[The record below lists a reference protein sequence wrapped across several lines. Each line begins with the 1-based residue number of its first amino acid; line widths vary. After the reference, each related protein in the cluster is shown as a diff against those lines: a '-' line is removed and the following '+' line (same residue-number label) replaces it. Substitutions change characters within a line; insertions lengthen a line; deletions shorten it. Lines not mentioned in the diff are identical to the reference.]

1 MTGTDRAL
9 TIFVGLVTLGYIHFV
24 RRETMAAFDD
34 VKADLEA
41 IQESQADTDK
51 DVDALLALA
60 QGNTGGF
67 TAEQVAELQATLT
80 NIKERSAAT
89 AAKFDSST
97 PPVDP
102 PVEPPV
108 V

>member
-1 MTGTDRAL
+1 MTGSDRAL
-9 TIFVGLVTLGYIHFV
+9 MIAFALVTIGYIHLT
-24 RRETMAAFDD
+24 RRETMAAFEDM
-34 VKADLEA
+34 KADLDA
-41 IQESQADTDK
+41 IQASQADTDR

-67 TAEQVAELQATLT
+67 TADQVAELQTTLT
-80 NIKERSAAT
+80 GIKDRSAAT

-97 PPVDP
+97 PTEP